1 MGDKN
6 PHKQPKPKKDTKKI
20 DIVKEEIPQPELIKK
35 IKKGA
40 WSKRF
45 SWHETHLKQVRQ
57 SVKEPRSVKPEWG
70 SLYRLK

>member
-20 DIVKEEIPQPELIKK
+20 DIVKEEIPQPELSKK

-40 WSKRF
+40 
-45 SWHETHLKQVRQ
+45 
-57 SVKEPRSVKPEWG
+57 
-70 SLYRLK
+70 